1 LANTFILVSSTIC
14 GAIAAPNYFSRI
26 ASLLGFG
33 SRARTAT
40 PVPEASNVHATVAD
54 PPRLVTDGGWTTIYC
69 DNIETFSEWLGH
81 DEQGIPP
88 RPGEEPSLGSHL
100 LVELYGCSCEC
111 LKTEANVGD
120 AMRQAA
126 VESNAT
132 VVEQSFHEF
141 KPYGVSGAV
150 IIQESHYTIHTWPE
164 HRYAAVD
171 LFYCGGTVLV
181 HRAIEVLNDR
191 FQPERIKFLI
201 VRRGLQSEVAHP

>member
-1 LANTFILVSSTIC
+1 LVNTCILVSSAVLGSMSIP
-14 GAIAAPNYFSRI
+14 GFKLGMSFFSK
-26 ASLLGFG
+26 LF
-33 SRARTAT
+33 T
-40 PVPEASNVHATVAD
+40 PPTERVNALVAD
-54 PPRLVTDGGWTTIYC
+54 RPRIVSEGGWTTIYC
-69 DNIETFSEWLGH
+69 DNIDAFSEWLGH

-100 LVELYGCSCEC
+100 LVELYGCSS
-111 LKTEANVGD
+111 EALQKESYVGEV
-120 AMRQAA
+120 MRAA
-126 VESNAT
+126 AHESKAT

-181 HRAIEVLNDR
+181 HRAIEVLNER

-201 VRRGLQSEVAHP
+201 VRRGIQSEVERPTFR